1 MAKYCIDFCSW
12 VMGNVPIAYD
22 EEINSVKTDNAEE
35 DEYGECET
43 ISIEEEKEE

>member
-1 MAKYCIDFCSW
+1 MAKYFIDFCSW
-12 VMGNVPIAYD
+12 AMGDFPIVHD
-22 EEINSVKTDNAEE
+22 EEMNSVKTDNAEE